1 MSHLLYQLDLEGAD
15 SWTVAAECAALGDAT
30 MLEDL
35 RAGVKPAQAVA
46 LLYVHGET
54 VNQWS
59 RAEIKRVWQE
69 SKVRNRLEEWLYP
82 AAKST
87 THGYCYGSGWMTTR
101 DTILKY
107 SMADLPLELGD
118 AKPIAL
124 SKAEI
129 EKLRACCALRYPGIA
144 LWHAKEG
151 RDMRERGYLQM
162 PTGHVRRFWGLK
174 CEWKQGREQA
184 NHETLREWL
193 ASKPQYNTTY
203 VLKLALHRLWHDG
216 ENRRDSGR
224 WITCPK
230 CSGTGHEMN
239 DPVNICTEC
248 DGEKRVEMLGSVVPC
263 SERSFEPVREVV
275 GMITENKTTAE
286 LVRVARFRRK
296 R

>member
-1 MSHLLYQLDLEGAD
+1 MTHLLYQLDLEGAD
-15 SWTVAAECAALGDAT
+15 SWTVAAECAALGDTT

-35 RAGVKPAQAVA
+35 RVGVKPAQAVA
-46 LLYVHGET
+46 LAYIHGDK
-54 VNQWS
+54 VNTWS
-59 RAEIKRVWQE
+59 RPDIKRVWKE
-69 SKVRNRLEEWLYP
+69 DKDGLPEWLYP

-124 SKAEI
+124 SKSEI
-129 EKLRACCALRYPGIA
+129 EKLRECCALRYPGIA

-151 RDMRERGYLQM
+151 REMREKGYLQM

-193 ASKPQYNTTY
+193 AHKPQYNTTY

-216 ENRRDSGR
+216 ENRRDG
-224 WITCPK
+224 
-230 CSGTGHEMN
+230 
-239 DPVNICTEC
+239 
-248 DGEKRVEMLGSVVPC
+248 LGPVVPC
-263 SERSFEPVREVV
+263 SARSFEPVREVV
-275 GMITENKTTAE
+275 GMVTGGKTTAQ
-286 LVRVARFRRK
+286 LVREARFRRK

>member
-1 MSHLLYQLDLEGAD
+1 MTHLLYQLDLEGAD
-15 SWTVAAECAALGDAT
+15 SWTVAAECAALGDTT

-35 RAGVKPAQAVA
+35 RAKLKPAKMACLIYKAAIDPCEQNRE
-46 LLYVHGET
+46 LI
-54 VNQWS
+54 
-59 RAEIKRVWQE
+59 RATLKIVEPNFE
-69 SKVRNRLEEWLYP
+69 DWLYP
-82 AAKST
+82 GAKEV
-87 THGYCYGSGWMTTR
+87 THAFCYGAGWMTTR
-101 DTILKY
+101 DSVLKR
-107 SMADLPLELGD
+107 SMSDLPLELKD
-118 AKPIAL
+118 TKPIVL
-124 SKAEI
+124 SKGKI
-129 EKLRACCALRYPGIA
+129 EKLRAALTARYPGIA

-151 RDMRERGYLQM
+151 RDMREKGYLAM

-203 VLKLALHRLWHDG
+203 ALKLALHRLWHDG

-230 CSGTGHEMN
+230 CSGTGREMN

-248 DGEKRVEMLGSVVPC
+248 DGEKRVEMLGSVIPC

-275 GMITENKTTAE
+275 AMVTGGKTTSQ
-286 LVRVARFRRK
+286 LVREARFRRK